1 MEKTSLKILILGS
14 TGMIGHKIFQVLSK
28 NRNFQL
34 FNASRSI
41 LNTDTK
47 IVDLSDMSQVEGLLE
62 DVKPDVVVNAAG
74 LLIEKSESQP
84 LDAVLLNAV
93 LPLSLNSFS
102 KKLGFRLI
110 QISTDCVFSGDCG
123 PYQVSD
129 IKDAKT
135 VYGRAKAL
143 GEIID
148 LTNLTIRTSV
158 IGPDLKIDGKELFN
172 WFMRQSGSVQGFC
185 KSIWSGVTTLEL
197 AKCIE
202 YCIVY
207 KVGGI
212 HHLSSREAISKYD
225 LLSLLNDFSMNVVNL
240 EKVDGP
246 VTNKVLLPD
255 NNVVFPI
262 NKSYRV
268 LVEEMVNDIVDTQ
281 QYPHYRFPKDSN

>member
-1 MEKTSLKILILGS
+1 
-14 TGMIGHKIFQVLSK
+14 MIGHKIFQVLSK
-28 NRNFQL
+28 NRNLQI
-34 FNASRSI
+34 FNASRSR

-62 DVKPDVVVNAAG
+62 DVKPDVVVNTAG
-74 LLIEKSESQP
+74 LLIEESESKP

-102 KKLGFRLI
+102 KKLDFRLI
-110 QISTDCVFSGDCG
+110 QISTDCVFSGDHG

-129 IKDAKT
+129 INDAKT
-135 VYGRAKAL
+135 IYGRTKAL

-148 LTNLTIRTSV
+148 RTNLTIRTSV
-158 IGPDLKIDGKELFN
+158 IGPDLKVDGKELFN
-172 WFMRQSGSVQGFC
+172 WFMHQSGNVRGFC

-202 YCIVY
+202 NCILYNVE
-207 KVGGI
+207 GI

-225 LLSLLNDFSMNVVNL
+225 LLSLLNNFSTNEVNL
-240 EKVDGP
+240 EKTDGP
-246 VTNKVLLPD
+246 VTNKVLLKND
-255 NNVVFPI
+255 EAVFSV

-268 LVEEMVNDIVDTQ
+268 LIEEMVSDIIDTQ
-281 QYPHYRFPKDSN
+281 QYPHYRFVKNVN